1 MNKHK
6 IINCL
11 ISLALTATIPHIVP
25 IPVIAANNA
34 SDIFYEDFS
43 GDILNS
49 DKWLIAEKNWGGT
62 VTVNGKTED
71 YNGGVIAENV
81 TLSNGNLV
89 LTGLGNYY
97 DGELRGINRDQSRR
111 GDGKR
116 CGGAIA
122 TREYFGSGSY
132 EIRAKIA
139 PELGCCSAMWTFEY
153 EEHYFEDKLQI
164 VNHEIDIEFPGRDE
178 NGNFSLSH
186 ALCTTWTGESDNEHK
201 TAIPYCGNQADGEF
215 HTYRFDWHT
224 GSETEIP
231 RVDYYFD
238 DVLTYTSYDFIPTNE
253 SRFWLGLWFPKN
265 WAGTPDFEQT
275 EFEVDYVRITPFHES
290 GDTPQNESYP
300 DSGWSEKAIL
310 PKGWLLWHN
319 YSDYSALDSKLYLRS
334 PDGTTETISGDFIHA
349 MNGYFG
355 NSPQEFTFMAIDQKA
370 DEWDIFLYDNGEIEN
385 LTQNSGFRN
394 EDPKFSPDG
403 KSIIFK
409 RGYWSSSVNDFVYDL
424 ALIDIETREVTM
436 LTDTPTEE
444 AMPCYSADGKY
455 IYYANYTDR
464 IGSICRIETATG
476 QIETIYSASGI
487 NAYYP
492 IVDGD
497 KLYFTAWHSADN
509 HCDRIMCYDG
519 EEVYPL
525 ALNSAEY
532 DCSDACPVDDNKMI
546 FSSTM
551 NGSYDLYYSDG
562 VNISSLSE
570 LNTDINELGADFY
583 SYDEYLE
590 NNAVKGDVNAD
601 GELTVADL
609 VLFQKWL
616 LAVPDTQLDNPESA
630 DICRDD
636 RLDVFDLCMMREEL
650 CKSGGV
656 I

>member
-6 IINCL
+6 IINRL
-11 ISLALTATIPHIVP
+11 ISLTLTATLPFAVP
-25 IPVIAANNA
+25 IPASAENNTA
-34 SDIFYEDFS
+34 DIFYEDFS

-62 VTVNGKTED
+62 VTVGGKTED
-71 YNGGVIAENV
+71 YNGGVIADNV
-81 TLSNGNLV
+81 TLRDGNLV
-89 LTGLGNYY
+89 LTGLGNDYE
-97 DGELRGINRDQSRR
+97 GELKGINRDKSRR
-111 GDGKR
+111 EDGKR

-153 EEHYFEDKLQI
+153 EEHYSEDKLQI

-178 NGNFSLSH
+178 NDNFSLTH
-186 ALCTTWTGESDNEHK
+186 ALCTTWTGEGDNEHK

-224 GSETEIP
+224 GSETETP

-265 WAGTPDFEQT
+265 WAGSPDFDQT
-275 EFEVDYVRITPFHES
+275 EFEVDYVRIITFHES

-300 DSGWSEKAIL
+300 DSGWSEKAML

-334 PDGTTETISGDFIHA
+334 PNGTTQTISGDFVHA

-355 NSPQEFTFMAIDQKA
+355 NSPEQFTFMAIDRKA
-370 DEWDIFLYDNGEIEN
+370 DEWDVFLYDNGEITN

-394 EDPKFSPDG
+394 EDPKFSPNG

-409 RGYWSSSVNDFVYDL
+409 RGYWSNSANDFVYDL
-424 ALIDIETREVTM
+424 ALLDIETREVTM

-444 AMPCYSADGKY
+444 AMPCFSEDGKY
-455 IYYANYTDR
+455 IYYAGYTDR
-464 IGSICRIETATG
+464 IGSIYRTEAETGITDA
-476 QIETIYSASGI
+476 IYSESGI

-492 IVDGD
+492 IVKGD

-519 EEVYPL
+519 KEISSL
-525 ALNSAEY
+525 TINSADY
-532 DCSDACPVDDNKMI
+532 DCSDVCPIDGNKMI
-546 FSSTM
+546 FSNTM
-551 NGSYDLYYSDG
+551 NSSYDLYYSDG
-562 VNISSLSE
+562 YNISPLSG

-583 SYDEYLE
+583 SYAEYLE
-590 NNAVKGDVNAD
+590 NNTVKGDVNAD
-601 GELTVADL
+601 GEFTVADL
-609 VLFQKWL
+609 VLLQKWL
-616 LAVPDTQLDNPESA
+616 LAVPDVQLKDTQSA
-630 DICRDD
+630 DFYRDE
-636 RLDVFDLCMMREEL
+636 RLDVFDFCMMRKEL
-650 CKSGGV
+650 CDNN
-656 I
+656 ITE